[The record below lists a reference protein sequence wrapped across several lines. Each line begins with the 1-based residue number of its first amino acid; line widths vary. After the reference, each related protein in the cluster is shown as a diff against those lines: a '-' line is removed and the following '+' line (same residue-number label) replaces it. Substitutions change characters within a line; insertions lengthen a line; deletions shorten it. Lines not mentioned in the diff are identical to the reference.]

1 MKKVLFVMMLCIMC
15 SINSFAQQPEQKD
28 GTYRV
33 YCELVGTGKLFS
45 SKVTVNLDFGQKS
58 SFWTGNKGI
67 LVDDN
72 GKPLDFNSM
81 VDAMNFMGRLDWKF
95 VQAYVVTTSNQN
107 VYRWLLY
114 KDVKNDEEIHQ
125 GFKVNGDK

>member
-1 MKKVLFVMMLCIMC
+1 MMLCIMC
-15 SINSFAQQPEQKD
+15 SINSFAQQPEQKS

-33 YCELVGTGKLFS
+33 YCELIGTGKLFS
-45 SKVTVNLDFGQKS
+45 SKLTVNLDFGQKS
-58 SFWTGNKGI
+58 SFWTGNKGT

-114 KDVKNDEEIHQ
+114 KDVRNDEEIHQ
-125 GFKVNGDK
+125 GFRVNGDK

>member
-15 SINSFAQQPEQKD
+15 SINSFAQQPEQKS

-33 YCELVGTGKLFS
+33 YCELIGTGKLFS
-45 SKVTVNLDFGQKS
+45 SKLTVNLDFGQKS
-58 SFWTGNKGI
+58 SFWTGNKGT

-114 KDVKNDEEIHQ
+114 KDVRNDEEIHQ
-125 GFKVNGDK
+125 GFRVNGDK

>member
-1 MKKVLFVMMLCIMC
+1 MMLCIMC
-15 SINSFAQQPEQKD
+15 SINSFAQQPEQKN

-114 KDVKNDEEIHQ
+114 KDVKNDEDIHQ